1 MSSVSW
7 AKLQFVVFDCP
18 NPSLLAEQYVNRYKF
33 LSINIPSGIFIV
45 LPSHLS
51 FSLVL
56 LSLFFSSHLP
66 LIFISDH
73 LFVQL
78 APYVVCKTRAD
89 VETVYSYSFLSLSL
103 LVLPSPVIS
112 FALYHPSSS
121 TSLLASSLLCLI
133 LMFEV
138 GVFQD
143 PSTEG

>member
-18 NPSLLAEQYVNRYKF
+18 NPSLLAEQYVDRYKF

-56 LSLFFSSHLP
+56 LSLFFSSHLL

-73 LFVQL
+73 LFIQL

-89 VETVYSYSFLSLSL
+89 VETVYSYSFLSLP
-103 LVLPSPVIS
+103 PSPCSSLACHLFCPI
-112 FALYHPSSS
+112 HPSSLYLP
-121 TSLLASSLLCLI
+121 TCLFSSL
-133 LMFEV
+133 F
-138 GVFQD
+138 
-143 PSTEG
+143 